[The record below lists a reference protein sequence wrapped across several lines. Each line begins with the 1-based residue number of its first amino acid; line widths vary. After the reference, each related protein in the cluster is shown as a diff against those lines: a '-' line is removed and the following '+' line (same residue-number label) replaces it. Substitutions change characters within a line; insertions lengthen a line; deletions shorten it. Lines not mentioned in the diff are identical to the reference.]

1 MNLSQLKPAEKRALL
16 DLVLLAMY
24 ADGHLASAENE
35 RIHRLLTALG
45 HLTES
50 QRAQEYDVAVSRLSR
65 PTSTAEGFRAR
76 AVELASGLPTR
87 EQRRW
92 VQATLDE
99 MVTSDRHVSLAE
111 SELLAAIREAMEK

>member
-1 MNLSQLKPAEKRALL
+1 MNLSQLKPAEQRPLL

-24 ADGHLASAENE
+24 ADGHLASAEDE

-45 HLTES
+45 HVTEYE
-50 QRAQEYDVAVSRLSR
+50 RAQEYDAAVSRLSR
-65 PTSTAEGFRAR
+65 PTSTAEGLRTR

-99 MVTSDRHVSLAE
+99 LVTSDRHVSLAE
-111 SELLAAIREAMEK
+111 SELLAAIREALER